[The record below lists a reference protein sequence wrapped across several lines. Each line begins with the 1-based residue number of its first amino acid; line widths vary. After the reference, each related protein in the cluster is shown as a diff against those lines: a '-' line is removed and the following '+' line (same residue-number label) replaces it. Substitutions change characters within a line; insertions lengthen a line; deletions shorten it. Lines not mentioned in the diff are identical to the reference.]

1 MPKFDAKS
9 AEVLLFSY
17 KDGLLAKVAHDL
29 KMRVDEFSIDV
40 ADDLSSVKATF
51 QANRVSVLTAMKD
64 GRDDQGTLSDGDKKK
79 ILANISDDVLASR
92 RYPTVSFEST
102 GVREQGNTRVVTG
115 NLTLHG
121 QTRSVTATVREDGAH
136 WTTDVTLQQTQ
147 FGIKPYNALMGALK
161 VKDDVRVTVR
171 VPKS

>member
-1 MPKFDAKS
+1 MVAMTAAAIAWGRWQGV
-9 AEVLLFSY
+9 AEQGAILNLADLMS
-17 KDGLLAKVAHDL
+17 KDY
-29 KMRVDEFSIDV
+29 
-40 ADDLSSVKATF
+40 
-51 QANRVSVLTAMKD
+51 RVSVLTAMKD

-102 GVREQGNTRVVTG
+102 GVREQGNTRVVIG